1 MHKKPEKSIISLPL
15 FDESYLPINIIFKLK
30 MPLKKIPNAI
40 SPHLLQVLALMGHG
54 DEIGQT
60 VLELVHLNGKI

>member
-1 MHKKPEKSIISLPL
+1 MRVICPL
-15 FDESYLPINIIFKLK
+15 ILSYKTK

-60 VLELVHLNGKI
+60 VLELVYLNGKIL

>member
-1 MHKKPEKSIISLPL
+1 MVIISLPL
-15 FDESYLPINIIFKLK
+15 FDESYLPINITK

-60 VLELVHLNGKI
+60 VLELVYLNGKIL